1 MYKTVNILIT
11 DVIVIQTIVILNSF
25 LTTILK
31 ISTIVKDMKE
41 TIEKNTSKRYWW
53 DTLDKKQLN
62 INKNNGDIVD

>member
-53 DTLDKKQLN
+53 DILDKKQLN